1 MEYRAAGYERAG
13 SSYSPARVTRRIDPG
28 GSREIALA
36 HLHAFVALALRIPRA
51 IFHLRC
57 AEDVGRVL
65 VLHAGQLG
73 KVVTRGLLAVVL
85 LGLAFGIGLGVVTD
99 GPGGL
104 LGGFIEGDLL
114 PALIADAIPL
124 ALAVFFSAR
133 TGGSLAAKFAHA
145 SSRPGADDP
154 IQPEYLLWTASPH
167 LVAAVIAGALFFFL
181 TAELLVVG
189 YLAGG
194 SVSNVSLGL
203 PPYLAGWADAAVPG
217 VLKSML
223 FAYLVSHIAIAYG
236 TASGQLAAR
245 SGTEDELHYVIWRSF
260 RATVLI
266 CALVTVVAS

>member
-1 MEYRAAGYERAG
+1 MESRAAGLDRA
-13 SSYSPARVTRRIDPG
+13 SDPYSPEAVTRRMEPG
-28 GSREIALA
+28 RSREIALA
-36 HLHAFVALALRIPRA
+36 HLHAVVALTLRLPRA

-57 AEDVGRVL
+57 ARDVGRVAA
-65 VLHAGQLG
+65 LHAGQLG
-73 KVVTRGLLAVVL
+73 KVVTRGLLAVLL
-85 LGLAFGIGLGVVTD
+85 LGLAFGVGLGAVTD

-133 TGGSLAAKFAHA
+133 TGGSLAAKFART
-145 SSRPGADDP
+145 SSGPGANDP
-154 IQPEYLLWTASPH
+154 LQPAYLLWTASPH
-167 LVAAVIAGALFFFL
+167 LFAAVIAGALFFFL

-194 SVSNVSLGL
+194 AWSDLSLRI
-203 PPYLAGWADAAVPG
+203 PPHLAGWTEAAVPG

-245 SGTEDELHYVIWRSF
+245 SRTEDELHYVIWRSF
-260 RATVLI
+260 RATVLV